1 MKKFKTESGITLVA
15 LIITIIILILLAAI
29 SISGLF
35 KAKIINTATDAAI
48 KYEQEQQK
56 EIDMLKDLDEYIEYD
71 LSGKKFKVE
80 LSPKKVTAYKM
91 EVTAKVTRAKA
102 GVESYR
108 FDYKLSTDTDWIQGE
123 EIKTEEEEYNY
134 TYENLTNGVE
144 YQLRAVVKDKEG
156 DEETSQVLIYSTIE
170 GELLEPSIIVVGSKN
185 EGYEAQEYYSD
196 EVTVTVIDKGEVD
209 TTRAN
214 KIKYEVTGAEEKGE
228 TVEIPEERQITF
240 KVSTDGTSYI
250 KAYTIDN
257 RGIQIGATEPK
268 IIKIDKEGPKEAK
281 LEYQSKTKDTITVKA
296 SGKDDISGIKEYT
309 YQYKESAESE
319 ANWKTVDTK
328 GETSYT
334 YPNTVIQQSKSYD
347 LRVIITDNA
356 GNKTA
361 SQKITEVTNTA
372 PVFAYEPI
380 GKAVTE
386 TNDKMTIEVMATDTD
401 VDDILTYTLW
411 WGTSETNL
419 SKTNLTQEAR
429 QGSTVT
435 FTQTGLS
442 NDTRYYFKVSVND
455 SMCEDVLSSSSN
467 QRTWCKGSYCS
478 GGSYSYPTCTSCNGN
493 KTVNCSTCRGNKT
506 VTCTSCNGSR
516 QGDTCIKNLYQ
527 MCRSRF
533 CHLRMHTDT

>member
-1 MKKFKTESGITLVA
+1 M
-15 LIITIIILILLAAI
+15 LAAI

-361 SQKITEVTNTA
+361 SQKIAVVTNTA
-372 PVFAYEPI
+372 PVV
-380 GKAVTE
+380 GNVTVARVANS
-386 TNDKMTIEVMATDTD
+386 TSNLTITATAEDAD
-401 VDDILTYTLW
+401 GDSLTYTLLR
-411 WGTSETNL
+411 GDTVDNISEIELAPTSISGN
-419 SKTNLTQEAR
+419 
-429 QGSTVT
+429 TVI
-435 FTQTGLS
+435 FTDTGL
-442 NDTRYYFKVSVND
+442 TMAKTYYYKVKASDGSESDISTNYG
-455 SMCEDVLSSSSN
+455 SE
-467 QRTWCKGSYCS
+467 RTWCKASYCS
-478 GGSYSYPTCTSCNGN
+478 GGSYAYPSCSRCSGIG
-493 KTVNCSTCRGNKT
+493 KVNCTG
-506 VTCTSCNGSR
+506 CNGSGKITCTGSGCSSGKIPTLCKAGWYEFAR
-516 QGDTCIKNLYQ
+516 TEQLQGVREPSVLTVRYTALIGDC
-527 MCRSRF
+527 
-533 CHLRMHTDT
+533 

>member
-48 KYEQEQQK
+48 KYGQEQQK

-108 FDYKLSTDTDWIQGE
+108 FDYKLSTDADWTQGE
-123 EIKTEEEEYNY
+123 EIKTDEEEYNY
-134 TYENLTNGVE
+134 TYENLSNGEE

-419 SKTNLTQEAR
+419 SKTNLTQEAK

-516 QGDTCIKNLYQ
+516 QGNTCIKNLYQ
-527 MCRSRF
+527 MRRSRF

>member
-48 KYEQEQQK
+48 KYGQEQQK

-108 FDYKLSTDTDWIQGE
+108 FDYKLSTDADWTQGE
-123 EIKTEEEEYNY
+123 EIKTDEEEYNY
-134 TYENLTNGVE
+134 TYENLSNGEE

-419 SKTNLTQEAR
+419 SKTNLTQEAK

-478 GGSYSYPTCTSCNGN
+478 GGYYSYPSCSSCGGSGKVKCSSCGGNKKITCTKCSGSGNGPSALQ
-493 KTVNCSTCRGNKT
+493 TCSTCRWK
-506 VTCTSCNGSR
+506 
-516 QGDTCIKNLYQ
+516 
-527 MCRSRF
+527 
-533 CHLRMHTDT
+533 